1 MNIILIGFMGSGK
14 SVISRRL
21 SELLGYGSVD
31 MDELVY
37 AKTDTQDMHE
47 VFAKGGE
54 ILLRETEIA
63 IAKEYAGQENLI
75 ISTGGGVVLNK
86 IILDYFRA
94 AGAVVIF
101 LDTPFARIAERLQK
115 EDTRPLF
122 QDETS
127 IKKLYEFRH
136 PLYTSY
142 ANHIIGVE
150 SQSIE
155 AIALQITAL
164 ISSKGSL
171 HGL

>member
-14 SVISRRL
+14 SVIGRRL
-21 SELLGYGSVD
+21 SELLGYCCVD

-37 AKTDTQDMHE
+37 AKTDTQDMYE

-101 LDTPFARIAERLQK
+101 LDPPFALIAERLQK

-127 IKKLYEFRH
+127 IKKLYDFRH

-142 ANHIIGVE
+142 ADHIIDLDCL
-150 SQSIE
+150 SIE
-155 AIALQITAL
+155 EIALQIKAL
-164 ISSKGSL
+164 IPTNGPL
-171 HGL
+171 HGH